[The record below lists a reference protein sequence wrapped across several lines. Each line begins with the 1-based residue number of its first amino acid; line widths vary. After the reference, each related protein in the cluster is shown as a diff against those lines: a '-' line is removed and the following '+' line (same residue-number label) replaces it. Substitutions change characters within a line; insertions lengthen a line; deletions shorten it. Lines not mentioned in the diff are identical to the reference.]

1 MKELKWVLNNRQTE
15 KKNCIR
21 VFDLKEGR
29 KKIGELWIRPEGW
42 KPNNNI
48 IVSFSALGF
57 RRIKPESQSIEDLK
71 EEIKRYFEQYLN
83 SIQVK

>member
-15 KKNCIR
+15 EKNCIR
-21 VFDLKEGR
+21 VFDLKEER

-42 KPNNNI
+42 KPGNNL
-48 IVSFSALGF
+48 IVSFSALCF
-57 RRIKPESQSIEDLK
+57 RRIKPESQSIEEFK
-71 EEIKRYFEQYLN
+71 AEIKRYFEQYLN